1 MRLRMTITF
10 LKIAAAAWAV
20 GTLLSYLNITVDQV
34 LADLGLTHDQ
44 VLLWLDE
51 NVRWALPNMLLGLII
66 ILPVWII
73 IFLFSPPRG

>member
-1 MRLRMTITF
+1 MRLRITFTF

-34 LADLGLTHDQ
+34 LTDLGLTSDQ

-51 NVRWALPNMLLGLII
+51 NVKWALPNMLLGLII